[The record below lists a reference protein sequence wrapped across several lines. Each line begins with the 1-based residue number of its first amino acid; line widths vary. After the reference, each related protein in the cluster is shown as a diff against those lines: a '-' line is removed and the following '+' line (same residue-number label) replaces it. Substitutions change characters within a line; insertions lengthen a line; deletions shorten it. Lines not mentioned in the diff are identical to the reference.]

1 MRGFTKAAALLS
13 STWAS
18 ALVLPESGSLS
29 TPSSDAVIQY
39 HPYEALLEF
48 AVKSDEP
55 IDPIITFQ
63 VEGTEKACGES
74 NVKLNGQQLET
85 NWEGT
90 TAQGNDY
97 LDIYGGSEAKWHIS
111 CLYDAV
117 PTDGS
122 NSLGEDVVHVLSI
135 QFVNPIRR
143 GFTVSYKQID
153 HPAILRFFPIYHS
166 TNFALDPVLA
176 NQWRRP
182 SVDLDP
188 DVLANAVKDNSVV
201 YDILSQG
208 QKSLG
213 AELSA
218 IKSSLVKGIK
228 KVAGKWCHKSK
239 GKSSEAK
246 AASIESSGISSD
258 RLLEPAPPISHK
270 ESVSTTEASDSTSTT
285 PNLSAAE
292 TRSLT
297 PTGALQTSTSPM
309 TINVPSQSGINIHV
323 LKTFGL
329 GLIVLSCL
337 AWLLLRFRD
346 PRHRVD
352 CAARWEER
360 RTKRMYRRAAQKQ
373 AFENWLR
380 GVHLKFKALGFKYGI
395 APQVATNWDEKR
407 TRVIAQE
414 AVLEDVMADDIRAL
428 RNAHRVVSSITAAEE
443 GRHDFVYEG
452 AGSERRRSISSST
465 LPGYESEGSL
475 PPSYDDTGDSF
486 EGTTVVDGFQYT
498 PVDAEFTSDSSVIST
513 SPRISRDGTNSEFDE
528 KFEQISLES
537 GGPAGPGQ

>member
-1 MRGFTKAAALLS
+1 M
-13 STWAS
+13 
-18 ALVLPESGSLS
+18 
-29 TPSSDAVIQY
+29 
-39 HPYEALLEF
+39 
-48 AVKSDEP
+48 
-55 IDPIITFQ
+55 
-63 VEGTEKACGES
+63 GTEKACGES
-74 NVKLNGQQLET
+74 NVRLNGQELET
-85 NWEGT
+85 KWEGT
-90 TAQGNDY
+90 TAEGHDY

-111 CLYDAV
+111 CLYDVV

-122 NSLGEDVVHVLSI
+122 NSVGEDVVHVLSI
-135 QFVNPIRR
+135 HFVNPVRR

-153 HPAILRFFPIYHS
+153 HPAILRFFPIYHP

-176 NQWRRP
+176 NKWRRP
-182 SVDLDP
+182 SVDFDP
-188 DVLANAVKDNSVV
+188 DIMANAEKDGSVV

-218 IKSSLVKGIK
+218 IKSSLEKGIK

-239 GKSSEAK
+239 GKTSEVK
-246 AASIESSGISSD
+246 SASIESSMISSD
-258 RLLEPAPPISHK
+258 RLLEPPPISYE
-270 ESVSTTEASDSTSTT
+270 ESVSTTEASDPTSTN

-292 TRSLT
+292 TRSLA
-297 PTGALQTSTSPM
+297 PAGALQTSTSTP
-309 TINVPSQSGINIHV
+309 TIDIPSQTTINIHV

-352 CAARWEER
+352 CAARREER

-380 GVHLKFKALGFKYGI
+380 SVHLKVKALRFKYGI
-395 APQVATNWDEKR
+395 APQAAISWDEKR

-452 AGSERRRSISSST
+452 AGSERRRSIST
-465 LPGYESEGSL
+465 LYESEGSL
-475 PPSYDDTGDSF
+475 PPSYDDTGNNFDGS
-486 EGTTVVDGFQYT
+486 TVVHRLQYT
-498 PVDAEFTSDSSVIST
+498 PIDAEFTSDSSVIST

-528 KFEQISLES
+528 KFEQISLEAS
-537 GGPAGPGQ
+537 GPAGPGQ